1 MKRRTK
7 LCGWSQ
13 FGAVALALLSSV
25 ACAARSSGT
34 RTEVVGDL
42 EWKYVA
48 EGNGAAAVVSVA
60 YANGDKQ
67 VRGTVTVPAAFE
79 GGSLPVEGIGFRA
92 FYRQAL
98 ISEVVLPPRIAYL
111 GNDSFHSCVRLS
123 SVNLP
128 PAVRKIGSSA
138 FYGCSALKTV
148 SLNAG
153 LTTIGASA
161 FGKCTSLESV
171 ALPATLTEV
180 GDSAFAGSGLVQIA
194 VPDGVKELGKSVFSS
209 CDHLVSASIGRSVV
223 VLPFRAFYRC
233 GNLANVALADGAL
246 DTIGNDC
253 FHSCV
258 RLAAVKMPPA
268 MRTVGASAF
277 YGCSALKVVSLNA
290 GLTKIADSA
299 FGKCTSLES
308 VALPA
313 TLTEVGDSAFAG
325 SGLVQI
331 VVPDG
336 VKELGKSAFS
346 SCDHLVSASIGRSVV
361 VLPFRAFYR
370 CGNLASVTVAE
381 GALDTIG
388 NDCFHS
394 CQRLASLKMAKPLQE
409 IKVGNNAFF
418 GTPLDPQQGGRGRR
432 GRR

>member
-7 LCGWSQ
+7 LRGWSQ
-13 FGAVALALLSSV
+13 FGAVALALLSTV

-92 FYRQAL
+92 FFRQAL
-98 ISEVVLPPRIAYL
+98 ISEVVLPPRITYL
-111 GNDSFHSCVRLS
+111 GNDCFHSCVRLT
-123 SVNLP
+123 SVSLP
-128 PAVRKIGSSA
+128 PAVRKIGGSA
-138 FYGCSALKTV
+138 FYGCTALKTV

-153 LTTIGASA
+153 LATIGTSA

-194 VPDGVKELGKSVFSS
+194 VPDSVKELGGSAFAS

-223 VLPFRAFYRC
+223 VLPFRAFFRC
-233 GNLANVALADGAL
+233 GNLASVTIADGAL

-253 FHSCV
+253 FHSC
-258 RLAAVKMPPA
+258 
-268 MRTVGASAF
+268 S
-277 YGCSALKVVSLNA
+277 
-290 GLTKIADSA
+290 
-299 FGKCTSLES
+299 
-308 VALPA
+308 
-313 TLTEVGDSAFAG
+313 
-325 SGLVQI
+325 
-331 VVPDG
+331 
-336 VKELGKSAFS
+336 
-346 SCDHLVSASIGRSVV
+346 
-361 VLPFRAFYR
+361 
-370 CGNLASVTVAE
+370 
-381 GALDTIG
+381 
-388 NDCFHS
+388 
-394 CQRLASLKMAKPLQE
+394 RLASLKLAKPLQE
-409 IKVGNNAFF
+409 IKVGKNAFY